1 MYYSRHMSQ
10 SSPVAS
16 TEAVVPPLTS
26 LPLRSATERQSLRDV
41 LNSVRTLN
49 EAGVAGEGREIA
61 FSIDRATRLPV
72 VKVVDVNSKE
82 VVVQWPADYVLR
94 LAANIEK
101 QVRIQ
106 DEPIL

>member
-1 MYYSRHMSQ
+1 MSL
-10 SSPVAS
+10 SSPVAGTD
-16 TEAVVPPLTS
+16 TEVTPVTAVASRTP
-26 LPLRSATERQSLRDV
+26 AERQSLRDV
-41 LNSVRTLN
+41 LNSVRSLN

-61 FSIDRATRLPV
+61 FSIDRVTRLPV

-94 LAANIEK
+94 LAANLEK
-101 QVRIQ
+101 QARTQ